1 MVRALLGRGT
11 EVVASGRD
19 VSKAPPATEG
29 LTFIAADL
37 SNRADTERLQKATGS
52 IDAVVHAAAL
62 SAPWGAYAAFH
73 SANVTAT
80 QHMLEFARESG
91 ACRFVHISTP
101 GVYFHF
107 RDQLD
112 VRETRPLPEPV
123 NFYAKTKRRAEELV
137 LNADALDAFILR
149 PRGLY
154 GAGDTALLPR
164 LIRAARRRPL
174 PLLRNGQA
182 VTDLTHVTDAAQ
194 AILAA
199 LDAPQSA
206 RGIYNISGGVP
217 LRLKDVIDRACK
229 RSAVTARWR
238 RTSTTAALA
247 AARAMEWACACLPSK
262 PEPPITAYGVGVL
275 AFSQTLN
282 IDSARHVLG
291 WTPSIDFDEGL
302 DLTFGNRPLGT

>member
-11 EVVASGRD
+11 AVLATGRA
-19 VSKAPPATEG
+19 VSKAPSAMNG

-37 SNRADTERLQKATGS
+37 SNRSDAKRLQEAAGS

-73 SANVTAT
+73 AANVMAT
-80 QHMLEFARESG
+80 EHVLELARTSG
-91 ACRFVHISTP
+91 ARRFVHISTP
-101 GVYFHF
+101 SVYFRF
-107 RDQLD
+107 QDQLD
-112 VRETRPLPEPV
+112 VRETAALPAPV
-123 NFYAKTKRRAEELV
+123 NLYAKTKRKAEELV
-137 LNADALDAFILR
+137 LDAASLDGFIMR

-164 LIRAARRRPL
+164 LIRAAKQRPL

-182 VTDLTHVTDAAQ
+182 ATDLTHVSDAAQ
-194 AILAA
+194 ATLAA
-199 LDAPQSA
+199 LDAPPSA

-217 LRLKDVIDRACK
+217 LLLKDVIDRVCE
-229 RSAVTARWR
+229 RSEVTARWR

-247 AARAMEWACACLPSK
+247 AARAMEWVYAFVPSR
-262 PEPPITAYGVGVL
+262 PEPPITPYGVGLL

-282 IDSARHVLG
+282 IDAARCSLG
-291 WTPSIDFDEGL
+291 WTPKIGFDEGL
-302 DLTFGNRPLGT
+302 DLTFVRGPLGT